1 MEIGTYEDYVR
12 EREQLKKRL
21 AEVESHIS
29 RLGGDPARE
38 ILEFLNEKAHRRY
51 KPTAANL
58 RMIRA
63 RLKEGFTADE
73 CRQVIARKC
82 REWGKDEKMK
92 NYLRVATLFNAT
104 KFSQYSGELI

>member
-1 MEIGTYEDYVR
+1 MNYDELIA
-12 EREQLKKRL
+12 EREKLQIKLAGIEKELLKF
-21 AEVESHIS
+21 
-29 RLGGDPARE
+29 GDPARE
-38 ILEFLNEKAHRRY
+38 ILEFLNQKAHRKYR
-51 KPTAANL
+51 PTAANL
-58 RMIRA
+58 RMIRC

-92 NYLRVATLFNAT
+92 NYLRPATLFNAT